1 MSRYTP
7 EQVARRRASKW
18 TIVQAILAPV
28 QFLVFLI
35 SAGLVIY
42 SLTTG
47 QGYALTNAS
56 IVVKIAVLYA
66 IMITGMLW
74 EKEVFG
80 HYVFA
85 PEFFWEDAMSTV
97 VMIVHT
103 AYPIAALL
111 GASERQLLWVI
122 LFAYA
127 TYLINAGQ
135 YVVKLLVNRRQIAAG
150 KAGEAASRPS
160 VQGGA

>member
-18 TIVQAILAPV
+18 TVVQAILAPV
-28 QFLVFLI
+28 QFLAFLI
-35 SAGLVIY
+35 SAGLVVY
-42 SLTTG
+42 SLVTG
-47 QGYALTNAS
+47 QGYAAAHVS
-56 IVVKIAVLYA
+56 VVVKIALLYA

-74 EKEVFG
+74 EKDVFD
-80 HYVFA
+80 HYLFA

-111 GASERQLLWVI
+111 GVGERDLLWI
-122 LFAYA
+122 IAFAYF
-127 TYLINAGQ
+127 TYLVNAGQ
-135 YVVKLLVNRRQIAAG
+135 YVVKLLRNRRQIAAG
-150 KAGEAASRPS
+150 RTESRPP
-160 VQGGA
+160 VQRGA